1 MKLKVWLAS
10 LLLAF
15 APAVAG
21 AVTLTVG
28 DVAEGL
34 NTSSSFSY
42 ENDTAGKPLKISGF
56 TLTFNNS
63 SAAAIL
69 NASTWTFTAPDST
82 VTGPVNFVA
91 SPLGSGFVAFAFI
104 PNFTV
109 QVGEDF
115 TIAFNLAQPGT
126 SGSFS
131 FEVAPV
137 PLPAAGWM
145 LLAAIGGMGVLA
157 RRRQLAA

>member
-34 NTSSSFSY
+34 NTTSSFSY
-42 ENDTAGKPLKISGF
+42 ENDTVGKPLKVTAF
-56 TLTFNNS
+56 TITFNGSISANLAAS
-63 SAAAIL
+63 S
-69 NASTWTFTAPDST
+69 WTFTAPDGS
-82 VTGPVNFVA
+82 VTGPTNFV
-91 SPLGSGFVAFAFI
+91 PTGFGSGFIAAAFI
-104 PNFTV
+104 PNFV
-109 QVGEDF
+109 VGVGEDF
-115 TIAFNLAQPGT
+115 TIAFSLTQPGT

-131 FEVAPV
+131 FDVKPV

-145 LLAAIGGMGVLA
+145 LIAAIGGMGVLA
-157 RRRQLAA
+157 RRRQLVA